1 MLYALDN
8 LYYHLTRPRQ
18 GGVLATIHKAIWV
31 AIPITLSVLAIVLAN
46 T

>member
-1 MLYALDN
+1 MLDQLDT
-8 LYYHLTRPRQ
+8 LYYHLTRQRH
-18 GGVLATIHKAIWV
+18 GGVLAAINKAIWV